1 MDGWVSGS
9 PGGKERGS
17 KAEGQRD
24 IRGARGVAGV
34 GGAGG
39 RRDGGK
45 IIRKEGKEEKNT
57 SK

>member
-17 KAEGQRD
+17 KVEGQRD
-24 IRGARGVAGV
+24 SRGARGVAGV
-34 GGAGG
+34 GGAGEG
-39 RRDGGK
+39 RDGGK
-45 IIRKEGKEEKNT
+45 VIGNEWKEENT